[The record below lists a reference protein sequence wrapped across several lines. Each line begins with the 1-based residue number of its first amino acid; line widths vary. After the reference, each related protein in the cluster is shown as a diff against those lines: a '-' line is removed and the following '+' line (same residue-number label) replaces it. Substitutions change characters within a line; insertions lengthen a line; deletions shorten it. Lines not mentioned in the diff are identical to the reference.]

1 MSLIETPL
9 SKTIIDYE
17 TRWKNKVFLREVQRQ
32 RRHGLG
38 LKQRMRVL
46 DDGKKYVD
54 VYPNVNKQKYYE
66 PRPKQFCEVCKK
78 QIYQGNYARHL
89 QSKEHA
95 TFGRGRKSYSGKE
108 LRSPNELGKTSHFI
122 QQGVPEPF
130 TNLSLVDKLDDI
142 TF

>member
-9 SKTIIDYE
+9 SKTVIDYE

-54 VYPNVNKQKYYE
+54 VYPQDNKQKYYE
-66 PRPKQFCEVCKK
+66 PRPKQFCQVCKK
-78 QIYQGNYARHL
+78 QIYQGNYARHI
-89 QSKEHA
+89 QSKEH
-95 TFGRGRKSYSGKE
+95 SGKE
-108 LRSPNELGKTSHFI
+108 LHSPNELGKTSHLI
-122 QQGVPEPF
+122 EQGMPEPF

-142 TF
+142 PF